1 MLITGV
7 QNKIDHI
14 LTVHERTEYFS
25 NKVRVLNVDNLI
37 PYDELA
43 LSSIKLSPHL
53 IGGERNNLSIQVIIA
68 PMGPYTCRDA
78 PPFDFK

>member
-7 QNKIDHI
+7 QNNINHI

-25 NKVRVLNVDNLI
+25 NQVRVLNMDNLI
-37 PYDELA
+37 PFDELA

-53 IGGERNNLSIQVIIA
+53 IGPDRNKLNIQVIIA
-68 PMGPYTCRDA
+68 PMGVHTCRDA
-78 PPFDFK
+78 PPFEFK